1 MAQSRRFEKS
11 NLRHNCDMVK
21 IRLRRCRFYLGGKD
35 MPSNA
40 SLSRRDFMR
49 LTVLAA
55 GSGLLLTA
63 CGRSLSPSGDAGDD
77 RPENYYRRNKNEIL
91 KEIKQILAFV
101 QAAAANLLGEA
112 EATQLVAEAMSEFER
127 LLPDLPYIGG
137 DQNDLTANLSQSAAA
152 LAFYHAMLAHGQTV
166 EQTGEILYRAVE
178 SQAAVPLMGLG
189 GRFATSDM
197 AQQKLEQVAKLS
209 HERQYPGDWVFD
221 FVHGDGETFDYGI
234 DYLECGIC
242 KYLQAQ
248 QASELT
254 PYLCLLDFPMS
265 QAMNTGLVR
274 TATLAHGAQRCD
286 FRYKMGRPCQRE
298 WMPDFLKGE

>member
-1 MAQSRRFEKS
+1 MLS
-11 NLRHNCDMVK
+11 NT
-21 IRLRRCRFYLGGKD
+21 
-35 MPSNA
+35 

-49 LTVLAA
+49 LTLVV

-63 CGRSLSPSGDAGDD
+63 CGQSPVDE
-77 RPENYYRRNKNEIL
+77 RPENYYRQNKGEIM
-91 KEIKQILAFV
+91 KEIKPAMVLVRKI
-101 QAAAANLLGEA
+101 AANRLGEA
-112 EATQLVAEAMSEFER
+112 EAAQVVAEAMNEFER

-137 DQNDLTANLSQSAAA
+137 SQNGLTTNLSNSAAS
-152 LAFYHAMLAHGQTV
+152 LAFYRAMLAHGQTV

-221 FVHGDGETFDYGI
+221 FVQGDSETFDYGI

-265 QAMNTGLVR
+265 RAMNTGLVR

-286 FRYKMGRPCQRE
+286 FRYKTGRPCQRE
-298 WMPDFLKGE
+298 WTPDFLKGE